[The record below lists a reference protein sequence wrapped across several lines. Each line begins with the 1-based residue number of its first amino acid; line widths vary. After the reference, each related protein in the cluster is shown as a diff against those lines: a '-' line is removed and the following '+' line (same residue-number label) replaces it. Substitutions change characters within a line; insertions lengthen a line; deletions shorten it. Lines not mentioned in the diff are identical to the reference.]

1 MKKLEKDTYNLQTD
15 NNEDKALDNSRTQI
29 LSNTKIKNL
38 TNQAI
43 ELLQKLIE
51 TPSYSSEEEKT
62 ALLIEEWFT
71 TNSIPFEREN
81 NNIWGYNKYFDAS
94 KPTILLNSHHDTVK
108 PNGNYTKD
116 PFKAS
121 IVEDKL
127 FGLGSNDAGGC
138 LVSLMAAF
146 TYFYTKEN
154 LKYNFVIVAS
164 AEEESSGPLGLKS
177 VLKYLKNV
185 EFAIVGEPT
194 LMQLAI
200 AEKGLLVIE
209 VSVKGTASHAAH
221 PNKDN
226 AIYNAL
232 PVIQWFQTY
241 KFQKVSDVLGEVKMT
256 VTQINAGKQHN
267 VVPASCDFVVDIRV
281 NDAYKNEEILEI
293 IKREMPENVI
303 VKPRSLDLSSSS
315 IPKEHPIVQSG
326 INLGR
331 ITYGSPTLSD
341 QSVLSCP
348 SLKLGPGDSTRS
360 HSADEFI
367 YVEEIRE
374 GVEFYIK
381 ILEKIV

>member
-1 MKKLEKDTYNLQTD
+1 MKKIEKNMYNLQTD
-15 NNEDKALDNSRTQI
+15 SHKGKVLDDLQTQI
-29 LSNTKIKNL
+29 PSDPKIKKL

-51 TPSYSSEEEKT
+51 TPSFSSEEEKT

-71 TNSIPFEREN
+71 ANSIPFEREN
-81 NNIWGYNKYFDAS
+81 NNIWGYNKHFDAS

-146 TYFYTKEN
+146 TYFYAKEN

-164 AEEESSGPLGLKS
+164 AEEENSGPLGLKS

-209 VSVKGTASHAAH
+209 ISVKGTASHAAH

-232 PVIQWFQTY
+232 PVIQWFQSY
-241 KFQKVSDVLGEVKMT
+241 EFEKVSDVLGKVKMT

-281 NDAYKNEEILEI
+281 NDMYKNEEVLKV
-293 IKREMPENVI
+293 IKNEMPKNVTI
-303 VKPRSLDLSSSS
+303 NPRSLDLGSSS
-315 IPKEHPIVQSG
+315 IPKDHPIVQSG
-326 INLGR
+326 IKLGR

-367 YVEEIRE
+367 YIEEIQE
-374 GVEFYIK
+374 GVKMYIK
-381 ILEKIV
+381 ILEGIV